1 MAQPLIELDEA
12 RGIMLAAA
20 MTLPG
25 GSQAAPL
32 WLWTG
37 GCP

>member
-1 MAQPLIELDEA
+1 MAQPLIEFDEA
-12 RGIMLAAA
+12 RRIVLDAA

-25 GSQAAPL
+25 GSQAATFS
-32 WLWTG
+32 LWTG